1 MFATADLSA
10 QLALKLA
17 TLPNYRIPTSS
28 SPPKKRLSP
37 KANFSLLHKLGV
49 CADCGIQ
56 CPACKKDKR
65 ARRAAVQDFD
75 ILAMNLNAMLAANK
89 A

>member
-1 MFATADLSA
+1 MFATTDLSA

-17 TLPNYRIPTSS
+17 TLPNYRIPSS
-28 SPPKKRLSP
+28 TPLKRRRSP
-37 KANFSLLHKLGV
+37 KSDFALLHKLGV
-49 CADCGIQ
+49 CADCGLK

-75 ILAMNLNAMLAANK
+75 VLAMNLNAMLASAK

>member
-17 TLPNYRIPTSS
+17 TLPTFRIPTSIS
-28 SPPKKRLSP
+28 KKRRSP
-37 KANFSLLHKLGV
+37 KANFALLHELGV

-75 ILAMNLNAMLAANK
+75 ILAMNLNAMLAATK